1 MQLSQVGLLLSPL
14 PDCPIQRRQWGELS
28 LYLNF
33 TPQCFTTLFIRSFTM
48 FCYVSACGLRGP
60 AWSVRGYSIGPP
72 ARGIFPKT
80 FNKLSQLGEE
90 QWCITTKLRT
100 ALSKFREFWALI
112 AYFWLAWVRYNHFV
126 NTNFSKLS
134 KEISD
139 PNHKILSYIINN
151 RVINLKVFKFDDKDL
166 WDWEITF
173 HIVAER
179 RAAREERCL
188 SSVRLLLNMCHLIG
202 RHRVI
207 VVAVLNHQVGL
218 KLTVLQ

>member
-1 MQLSQVGLLLSPL
+1 MQAKNTQLDQKIIQTCQGLSGAY
-14 PDCPIQRRQWGELS
+14 
-28 LYLNF
+28 LYLSTSHKPDTKYRNVM
-33 TPQCFTTLFIRSFTM
+33 I
-48 FCYVSACGLRGP
+48 
-60 AWSVRGYSIGPP
+60 
-72 ARGIFPKT
+72 
-80 FNKLSQLGEE
+80 
-90 QWCITTKLRT
+90 KLRST
-100 ALSKFREFWALI
+100 LGKFREFWALI
-112 AYFWLAWVRYNHFV
+112 AYILLAWVRHNHFV